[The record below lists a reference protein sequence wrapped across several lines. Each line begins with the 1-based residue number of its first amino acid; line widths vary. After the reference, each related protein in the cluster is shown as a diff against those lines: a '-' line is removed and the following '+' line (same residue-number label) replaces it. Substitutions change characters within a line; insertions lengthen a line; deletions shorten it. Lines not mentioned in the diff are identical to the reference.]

1 MFNTVALS
9 AKPYITKLEPI
20 EGRNAE
26 YEFEGWFPE
35 VWFELQV
42 RKNFKNVHLDGKY
55 LKLI

>member
-1 MFNTVALS
+1 MFKTVALS

-42 RKNFKNVHLDGKY
+42 RIKIIVH
-55 LKLI
+55 IWITHN